1 MEEIKGI
8 LTTSTIFNGIRNEY
22 EGVRIKK
29 ELGVVVAIDN
39 ENEFKG
45 VFSKYGEVDIFKQLL
60 SQEVGRYYTKYKAFP
75 IEPLIP
81 YKDSEDIIFNF
92 IEVTYG
98 KMYGGYVYVV
108 HYNFTSTALNKQD

>member
-8 LTTSTIFNGIRNEY
+8 LTTSTIFNGTCNEY

-45 VFSKYGEVDIFKQLL
+45 VFTKYGEVDIFKQLL
-60 SQEVGRYYTKYKAFP
+60 FP

-81 YKDSEDIIFNF
+81 YKDCGDIIFDF
-92 IEVTYG
+92 TEVTYG

-108 HYNFTSTALNKQD
+108 HYNFASTAS

>member
-8 LTTSTIFNGIRNEY
+8 LTTQKMFNVTFNEY
-22 EGVRIKK
+22 EGVCINI

-45 VFSKYGEVDIFKQLL
+45 IFSKYGEVDVFKQLL
-60 SQEVGRYYTKYKAFP
+60 SQEVSSYYTKYKAFP
-75 IEPLIP
+75 VEPLIT
-81 YKDSEDIIFNF
+81 YKDCGDIIFEF
-92 IEVTYG
+92 TEVTYG

-108 HYNFTSTALNKQD
+108 HYNFASTAS

>member
-8 LTTSTIFNGIRNEY
+8 LTTTSKSFNGTLNEY
-22 EGVRIKK
+22 ECIRIKK

-45 VFSKYGEVDIFKQLL
+45 VFSKYGEADIFKQLL
-60 SQEVGRYYTKYKAFP
+60 SQEVSRHYKKYKAFP
-75 IEPLIP
+75 AESLIP
-81 YKDSEDIIFNF
+81 YKDCGDIIFDF

-108 HYNFTSTALNKQD
+108 HYNFASTAS

>member
-8 LTTSTIFNGIRNEY
+8 LTTTLKTFNETRNEY
-22 EGVRIKK
+22 EGVCIKK

-39 ENEFKG
+39 ENEFKD

-60 SQEVGRYYTKYKAFP
+60 SQEVSIHYKKYKAFP
-75 IEPLIP
+75 AEPLIP
-81 YKDSEDIIFNF
+81 YKDCGDIIFDF
-92 IEVTYG
+92 TEVTYG

-108 HYNFTSTALNKQD
+108 HYNFASTAS

>member
-8 LTTSTIFNGIRNEY
+8 LTTSTIFSGTRNEY
-22 EGVRIKK
+22 EGVSIKK

-60 SQEVGRYYTKYKAFP
+60 SQEVSRYYTK
-75 IEPLIP
+75 
-81 YKDSEDIIFNF
+81 
-92 IEVTYG
+92 
-98 KMYGGYVYVV
+98 
-108 HYNFTSTALNKQD
+108 KQSVPS

>member
-8 LTTSTIFNGIRNEY
+8 LTTKFKTFNDTGNEY

-29 ELGVVVAIDN
+29 ELGVVVSIDN

-45 VFSKYGEVDIFKQLL
+45 VFSKYGEADIFKQLL
-60 SQEVGRYYTKYKAFP
+60 SQEVGRYYTEYKAFP
-75 IEPLIP
+75 TEPLIP
-81 YKDSEDIIFNF
+81 YKDCGDIIFDF
-92 IEVTYG
+92 IEITYG

-108 HYNFTSTALNKQD
+108 HYNFASTAS

>member
-8 LTTSTIFNGIRNEY
+8 LTTKSTIFNGIRNEY

-45 VFSKYGEVDIFKQLL
+45 VFSKYGEADIFKQLL
-60 SQEVGRYYTKYKAFP
+60 SQEVGRYYTEYKAFP
-75 IEPLIP
+75 TEHLIP
-81 YKDSEDIIFNF
+81 YKDCGDIIFDF

-98 KMYGGYVYVV
+98 KMYGGYVFVV
-108 HYNFTSTALNKQD
+108 HYNFASTAS

>member
-8 LTTSTIFNGIRNEY
+8 LTTQKMFNVTFNEY
-22 EGVRIKK
+22 ESVVIKK

-45 VFSKYGEVDIFKQLL
+45 VFTKYGEVDVFKQLL
-60 SQEVGRYYTKYKAFP
+60 SQEVSRHYTKYKAFP
-75 IEPLIP
+75 DELLIP
-81 YKDSEDIIFNF
+81 YKDFGDIIFDF
-92 IEVTYG
+92 TEVTYR

-108 HYNFTSTALNKQD
+108 HYNFASTVS

>member
-8 LTTSTIFNGIRNEY
+8 LTTQNIFNGIHNEY
-22 EGVRIKK
+22 ESVCIKK

-45 VFSKYGEVDIFKQLL
+45 VFTKYGEVDIFKQLL
-60 SQEVGRYYTKYKAFP
+60 SQEVSRHYTKYKAFP
-75 IEPLIP
+75 TETLIP
-81 YKDSEDIIFNF
+81 YKDCGDIIFDF

-108 HYNFTSTALNKQD
+108 HYNFASTAS

>member
-8 LTTSTIFNGIRNEY
+8 LTTTSTIFNGIRNEY

-45 VFSKYGEVDIFKQLL
+45 VFTKYGEVDIFKQLL
-60 SQEVGRYYTKYKAFP
+60 SQEVSRHYAKYKAFP
-75 IEPLIP
+75 DELLIP
-81 YKDSEDIIFNF
+81 YKDCGDIIFDFTDVN
-92 IEVTYG
+92 YG

-108 HYNFTSTALNKQD
+108 HYNFASTAS

>member
-8 LTTSTIFNGIRNEY
+8 LTTTSSIYNGISNKY
-22 EGVRIKK
+22 EGVCIKK

-39 ENEFKG
+39 ENDFKG
-45 VFSKYGEVDIFKQLL
+45 VFSKYGEVDVFKQLL
-60 SQEVGRYYTKYKAFP
+60 SQEVSRHYAKYKAFP
-75 IEPLIP
+75 DELLIP
-81 YKDSEDIIFNF
+81 YKDCGDIIFDF

-108 HYNFTSTALNKQD
+108 HYNFLSTAS

>member
-8 LTTSTIFNGIRNEY
+8 LTTQNMFNFTFNEY
-22 EGVRIKK
+22 EGVCIKK

-45 VFSKYGEVDIFKQLL
+45 VFSKYGEVDVFKQLL
-60 SQEVGRYYTKYKAFP
+60 SQEVSRYYTKYKAFP
-75 IEPLIP
+75 TEPLIP
-81 YKDSEDIIFNF
+81 YKDCGDIIFDF

-108 HYNFTSTALNKQD
+108 HYNFASTVS

>member
-8 LTTSTIFNGIRNEY
+8 LTTSTIFNGVRNEY
-22 EGVRIKK
+22 DGVRIKK

-45 VFSKYGEVDIFKQLL
+45 VFTKYGEVDIFKQLL
-60 SQEVGRYYTKYKAFP
+60 SQEVSRHYTKYKAFP
-75 IEPLIP
+75 AEPLIP
-81 YKDSEDIIFNF
+81 YKDCGDIIFDF

-108 HYNFTSTALNKQD
+108 HYNFASTAS

>member
-8 LTTSTIFNGIRNEY
+8 LTTTSTIINGIRNEY

-45 VFSKYGEVDIFKQLL
+45 VFSKYGEADIFKQLL
-60 SQEVGRYYTKYKAFP
+60 SQEVGRYYTEYKAFP
-75 IEPLIP
+75 TEPLIP
-81 YKDSEDIIFNF
+81 YKGCGDIIFDF

-98 KMYGGYVYVV
+98 KMYGGYVFVV
-108 HYNFTSTALNKQD
+108 HYNFASTAS